1 MINKLIEIK
10 NFGTFNNFKG
20 TQTDWHGVFN
30 KNNIIYA
37 PNGTGKTS
45 LSLIFQS
52 LEKRNSE
59 IIIKKKRIQS
69 TNNPIIRLLVNE
81 ENQSCITFE
90 NDKWNED
97 YKEIS
102 VFNSFYFSDNIYTF
116 TASDAFLEQLYF
128 DEDLKK
134 TKENLNQKIKQLGE
148 KKKYLKE
155 CKNWIQ
161 YYKRTQDKKIRIPN
175 LKKYGRITSQLQN
188 KIEKLNEEIN
198 TLKFPIKTKFEEIS
212 VSYCYTVNN
221 ILKQFTDSIII
232 NEVNPVF
239 NNKCNIKSVI
249 FSLTIDGVETNLTD
263 RSEVSFDF
271 ILSDGDKSAIAFA
284 SFISHLKML
293 PSMANRLVVIDDP
306 FTSFDENRRQ
316 KTIDIISDLSV
327 HVKQLFVLTHD
338 LDFGNKLSQRI
349 YPKNNLL
356 TLEMFKKNKES
367 NIKEIDFEKQT
378 LTGVTKHVY
387 LLHNFLKEGAN
398 SQEEL
403 ENVKRNIRL
412 SLEGMFKIKF
422 FEYNNNNIWLGN
434 FLDFIEKSVSDIKYK
449 KFERLY
455 PHIQKL
461 RNINHYSSPAHHA
474 GDNNKVNSIELQ
486 SYVEDTLEVI
496 DLI

>member
-45 LSLIFQS
+45 LSIIFQS
-52 LEKRNSE
+52 LEKRNNE

-69 TNNPIIRLLVNE
+69 TSNPIIRLLVND
-81 ENQSCITFE
+81 ENQSCITFD
-90 NDKWNED
+90 NDKWSED

-102 VFNSFYFSDNIYTF
+102 VFNSFYFSNNIYTF
-116 TASDAFLEQLYF
+116 TASDAFLEQLYL
-128 DEDLKK
+128 DENVKK
-134 TKENLNQKIKQLGE
+134 TKKNLNQKIKE
-148 KKKYLKE
+148 IENKKKYRKD
-155 CKNWIQ
+155 CKNWIN
-161 YYKRTQDKKIRIPN
+161 YYKKTKDENIRVHNLNRYNRTM
-175 LKKYGRITSQLQN
+175 SQLGKQ
-188 KIEKLNEEIN
+188 IGKLNEEIS
-198 TLKFPIKTKFEEIS
+198 TLKIPIETKFKEIS
-212 VSYCYTVNN
+212 VSYCDIVNN
-221 ILKQFTDSIII
+221 ILKQFTDSIVI

-239 NNKCNIKSVI
+239 NNKCNIRSVI
-249 FSLTIDGVETNLTD
+249 FSLTIDGIETNLTD
-263 RSEVSFDF
+263 RNELSFDF

-284 SFISHLKML
+284 SFISHLKMF
-293 PSMANRLVVIDDP
+293 PSIANRLVVIDDP

-327 HVKQLFVLTHD
+327 QVKQLFVLTHD
-338 LDFGNKLSQRI
+338 LDFGHKLSQRI
-349 YPKNNLL
+349 YPKNSLL
-356 TLEMFKKNKES
+356 TLELFKKNKES
-367 NIKEIDFEKQT
+367 NIKKIDFEKET
-378 LTGVTKHVY
+378 LTGVIKHVSVLY
-387 LLHNFLKEGAN
+387 NFLKEGAN

-422 FEYNNNNIWLGN
+422 FEYNNNNTWLGS
-434 FLDFIEKSVSDIKYK
+434 FLEFIEKSVSDTNYK

-474 GDNNKVNSIELQ
+474 GETNKVNSIELQ
-486 SYVEDTLEVI
+486 AYVADTLELI